1 MDKEEPFGSDQIK
14 NNINKLKDKLK
25 KESMP
30 LYQKLYS
37 VVDALSINELTWK
50 VPLTS
55 QVTSNKSELVE
66 RLNVNL
72 KKAFQKPTQQMKPA
86 SIPKIR
92 KMCKEFISKSEEKLS
107 NIVKEVF
114 VVLEDI
120 WINPVFNYD
129 LAKLLNEG
137 TYYVENGDSGDNI
150 NGVVNDVNESN
161 GGNSGKIKLTDK
173 ERLLSNEKQ
182 NDESWT
188 LST

>member
-72 KKAFQKPTQQMKPA
+72 KKAFQPLQKLEAAGISSICLQFVSAA
-86 SIPKIR
+86 S
-92 KMCKEFISKSEEKLS
+92 
-107 NIVKEVF
+107 
-114 VVLEDI
+114 
-120 WINPVFNYD
+120 
-129 LAKLLNEG
+129 
-137 TYYVENGDSGDNI
+137 
-150 NGVVNDVNESN
+150 
-161 GGNSGKIKLTDK
+161 
-173 ERLLSNEKQ
+173 
-182 NDESWT
+182 
-188 LST
+188 

>member
-72 KKAFQKPTQQMKPA
+72 KKAFQL
-86 SIPKIR
+86 IH
-92 KMCKEFISKSEEKLS
+92 L
-107 NIVKEVF
+107 
-114 VVLEDI
+114 
-120 WINPVFNYD
+120 Y
-129 LAKLLNEG
+129 
-137 TYYVENGDSGDNI
+137 
-150 NGVVNDVNESN
+150 
-161 GGNSGKIKLTDK
+161 
-173 ERLLSNEKQ
+173 
-182 NDESWT
+182 
-188 LST
+188 

>member
-1 MDKEEPFGSDQIK
+1 
-14 NNINKLKDKLK
+14 
-25 KESMP
+25 MP

-92 KMCKEFISKSEEKLS
+92 KMCKEFISSFVNRIYQNIVLEKLIHNGS
-107 NIVKEVF
+107 
-114 VVLEDI
+114 LERI
-120 WINPVFNYD
+120 RRKTF
-129 LAKLLNEG
+129 
-137 TYYVENGDSGDNI
+137 
-150 NGVVNDVNESN
+150 
-161 GGNSGKIKLTDK
+161 
-173 ERLLSNEKQ
+173 
-182 NDESWT
+182 
-188 LST
+188 

>member
-137 TYYVENGDSGDNI
+137 TY
-150 NGVVNDVNESN
+150 
-161 GGNSGKIKLTDK
+161 
-173 ERLLSNEKQ
+173 
-182 NDESWT
+182 
-188 LST
+188 